1 MRERWKQAFWILVS
15 AAVVLS
21 VAFASL
27 VLLNTYPNLLMLHP
41 GDFEGQVELAIVCV
55 AIYLAAVRWIE
66 RRPATELSPHHAL
79 QSLAAGLLGGIALVS
94 LIIEILWIVGVFQ
107 PEKAGAFGALGR
119 GFVYM
124 LAVAVR
130 EEIMYRGVMFRLC
143 SKIVGTWGALLVS
156 AAWFAASH
164 ATNPGATT
172 TGLLVIALAG
182 VLFGAAYTA
191 TGRLWL
197 PIGLHLGWNFAEGSI
212 FGTVVSGHDIGP
224 SLIQG
229 TMHGPNI
236 WTGGEFGPEASIA
249 GLAVTLAVTAYFV
262 WRIAKL
268 ERAEPPIW
276 SDAGRARVTTA
287 AA

>member
-55 AIYLAAVRWIE
+55 AIYLAVVRWIE

-79 QSLAAGLLGGIALVS
+79 QALAAGLLGGIALVS
-94 LIIEILWIVGVFQ
+94 LIIAILWIVGVFQ

-130 EEIMYRGVMFRLC
+130 EEIVYRGVMFRLC
-143 SKIVGTWGALLVS
+143 SKVVGTWGALLVT

-164 ATNPGATT
+164 ATNPGAST

-182 VLFGAAYTA
+182 VLLGAAYAA

-229 TMHGPNI
+229 KMHGSTV
-236 WTGGEFGPEASIA
+236 WTGGDFGPEASIV
-249 GLAVTLAVTAYFV
+249 GLAVTLAITAFFV

-276 SDAGRARVTTA
+276 SDVGRAPVTTA
-287 AA
+287 AT